1 MLGVRAVL
9 RRVMRGLVQGER
21 ARQARFWIHQAL
33 NLLASLVV
41 VFGLMSIW
49 FDDPAR
55 LATAIGLFSAGLA
68 FALQRVVTAF
78 AGYIVILRGNNFT
91 VGDRISMGGVRGDV
105 LALGFIQTTL
115 MEMGVAPGSDAGPSV
130 WVKSRQFTGRIVTVS
145 NAKIFEE
152 PVYNY
157 TRDFPFIWEEMS
169 VTVRYEDDRSA
180 VERIVLE
187 AARRHAV
194 DPAEISAEA
203 ARTLERRFELQR
215 LDFEPRVFYRLTSNW
230 LEMNLRFM
238 SRDHGT
244 RVIKDPHRTRR
255 ARRARPRRHPR
266 GLRALPRGGDA
277 ALAASCRAPGTTG
290 ARSRNGGVE
299 SPAATR
305 AGAAADLHDV
315 PPRSAAALAGEE
327 GPQFGHHRAERMAGH
342 RGPVGL
348 RAVRPRPARS
358 ASPRRAGGR
367 RAARPPSPSR
377 P

>member
-1 MLGVRAVL
+1 VDFLGVHWVGVTAENGKRLVLSILFVAAVL
-9 RRVMRGLVQGER
+9 AVRAALRRGVRRLVTGEG
-21 ARQARFWIHQAL
+21 ARQARFWTHQGL

-145 NAKIFEE
+145 NSKIFEE

-169 VTVRYEDDRSA
+169 VTVRYEDDRAA
-180 VERIVLE
+180 VERIVMD

-244 RVIKDPHRTRR
+244 RAIKDLI
-255 ARRARPRRHPR
+255 ARDVLD
-266 GLRALPRGGDA
+266 GLD
-277 ALAASCRAPGTTG
+277 
-290 ARSRNGGVE
+290 
-299 SPAATR
+299 R
-305 AGAAADLHDV
+305 AGIRVASV
-315 PPRSAAALAGEE
+315 PYRVVEMPPWPAPPGAG
-327 GPQFGHHRAERMAGH
+327 
-342 RGPVGL
+342 
-348 RAVRPRPARS
+348 
-358 ASPRRAGGR
+358 
-367 RAARPPSPSR
+367 
-377 P
+377 

>member
-1 MLGVRAVL
+1 LDFLGVHWVGVTAENGRRLLLSLLFVAAVLAVRAGLRRAVRAL
-9 RRVMRGLVQGER
+9 VRGDG
-21 ARQARFWIHQAL
+21 ARQVRFWIHQGL
-33 NLLASLVV
+33 NLVASLVIV
-41 VFGLMSIW
+41 LGLMSIW

-55 LATAIGLFSAGLA
+55 LATALGLFSAGLA

-115 MEMGVAPGSDAGPSV
+115 MEMGVAPGSDGGPSV

-169 VTVRYEDDRSA
+169 VTVRYEDDRVL

-194 DPAEISAEA
+194 DPAELSAEA
-203 ARTLERRFELQR
+203 ARTLERRFDLQR
-215 LDFEPRVFYRLTSNW
+215 LDFEPRVFFRLTANW
-230 LEMNLRFM
+230 LEMNVRFM

-244 RVIKDPHRTRR
+244 RAIKDLIARDVLDGLDR
-255 ARRARPRRHPR
+255 AGIRVASVPYRVVEMPPWP
-266 GLRALPRGGDA
+266 ALPGG
-277 ALAASCRAPGTTG
+277 T
-290 ARSRNGGVE
+290 
-299 SPAATR
+299 
-305 AGAAADLHDV
+305 
-315 PPRSAAALAGEE
+315 
-327 GPQFGHHRAERMAGH
+327 
-342 RGPVGL
+342 
-348 RAVRPRPARS
+348 
-358 ASPRRAGGR
+358 
-367 RAARPPSPSR
+367 
-377 P
+377 

>member
-1 MLGVRAVL
+1 MDFLGVHWVGVTAENGKRLVLSILFVAAVL
-9 RRVMRGLVQGER
+9 AVRAALRRGVRRLVTGEG
-21 ARQARFWIHQAL
+21 ARQARFWTHQGL

-145 NAKIFEE
+145 NSKIFEE

-169 VTVRYEDDRSA
+169 VTVRYEDDRAA
-180 VERIVLE
+180 VERIVMD

-244 RVIKDPHRTRR
+244 RAIKDLI
-255 ARRARPRRHPR
+255 ARDVLD
-266 GLRALPRGGDA
+266 GLD
-277 ALAASCRAPGTTG
+277 
-290 ARSRNGGVE
+290 
-299 SPAATR
+299 R
-305 AGAAADLHDV
+305 AGIRVASV
-315 PPRSAAALAGEE
+315 PYRVVEMPPWPAPPGAG
-327 GPQFGHHRAERMAGH
+327 
-342 RGPVGL
+342 
-348 RAVRPRPARS
+348 
-358 ASPRRAGGR
+358 
-367 RAARPPSPSR
+367 
-377 P
+377 

>member
-1 MLGVRAVL
+1 MDLLGIHWVGVTEQNGSRLLLSFLFTGVVLLARAGL
-9 RRVMRGLVQGER
+9 RRILRRSIRGEG
-21 ARQARFWIHQAL
+21 ARQARFWIHQGL
-33 NLLASLVV
+33 NLVSTLVI

-91 VGDRISMGGVRGDV
+91 VGDRIAMGGVRGDV

-145 NAKIFEE
+145 NAKIFDE

-169 VTVRYEDDRSA
+169 LTVRYEDDRA
-180 VERIVLE
+180 EVERILLA
-187 AARRHAV
+187 AARAYAV

-203 ARTLERRFELQR
+203 ARSLERRFELHR
-215 LDFEPRVFYRLTSNW
+215 LDFEPKVFLRLTPNW

-244 RVIKDPHRTRR
+244 RAVKDLI
-255 ARRARPRRHPR
+255 ARDVLD
-266 GLRALPRGGDA
+266 GLD
-277 ALAASCRAPGTTG
+277 
-290 ARSRNGGVE
+290 
-299 SPAATR
+299 R
-305 AGAAADLHDV
+305 AGVRVASTPYRIV
-315 PPRSAAALAGEE
+315 E
-327 GPQFGHHRAERMAGH
+327 GPEA
-342 RGPVGL
+342 
-348 RAVRPRPARS
+348 PR
-358 ASPRRAGGR
+358 
-367 RAARPPSPSR
+367 
-377 P
+377 

>member
-1 MLGVRAVL
+1 MHWVGVTAENGRRLLLSILFVVLVAAVRAVL

-21 ARQARFWIHQAL
+21 ARQARFWTHQAL

-244 RVIKDPHRTRR
+244 RAIKDLIARDVLDGLDRAGIRVASVPYRVVEMPHR
-255 ARRARPRRHPR
+255 
-266 GLRALPRGGDA
+266 
-277 ALAASCRAPGTTG
+277 
-290 ARSRNGGVE
+290 
-299 SPAATR
+299 
-305 AGAAADLHDV
+305 
-315 PPRSAAALAGEE
+315 PPRPG
-327 GPQFGHHRAERMAGH
+327 FGDDRDED
-342 RGPVGL
+342 P
-348 RAVRPRPARS
+348 
-358 ASPRRAGGR
+358 GR
-367 RAARPPSPSR
+367 RG
-377 P
+377 